1 MRGLYAITDDRLT
14 AGEQLLPKVE
24 QTLIGGARLIQYR
37 NKALPPVAGARRTVP
52 LQYAEAEALLMLC
65 RRYGVPLI
73 INDDLELALAIGA
86 DGVHLG
92 RDDGDIA
99 AARARLHPGG
109 ILGVSCY
116 NNWANAVEAAHGGAD
131 YIAFGAFFPSA
142 TKPQAARA
150 TPELLRRAKQEL
162 AIPVVAIGG
171 ITAEN
176 GAELVRN
183 GADMLA
189 VITAI
194 FDQDDIAGA
203 ARQFTELFV

>member
-14 AGEQLLPKVE
+14 AGEHLLPNVE
-24 QTLIGGARLIQYR
+24 QALIGGAWLVQYR
-37 NKALPPVAGARRTVP
+37 NKTLSLTEQR
-52 LQYAEAEALLMLC
+52 AEAKALLVLC
-65 RRYGVPLI
+65 RRYGVRLI

-99 AARARLHPGG
+99 AARARLQPGG

-116 NNWANAVEAAHGGAD
+116 NNWAIAVKAVRAGAD

-150 TPELLRRAKQEL
+150 TPDLIRRAKQEL
-162 AIPVVAIGG
+162 SIPVVAIGG
-171 ITAEN
+171 ITPN
-176 GAELVRN
+176 NSAELIDA
-183 GADMLA
+183 GIDMLA
-189 VITAI
+189 VITAV
-194 FDQDDIAGA
+194 FGQPDIRAA
-203 ARQFTELFV
+203 ARSFAELFNE